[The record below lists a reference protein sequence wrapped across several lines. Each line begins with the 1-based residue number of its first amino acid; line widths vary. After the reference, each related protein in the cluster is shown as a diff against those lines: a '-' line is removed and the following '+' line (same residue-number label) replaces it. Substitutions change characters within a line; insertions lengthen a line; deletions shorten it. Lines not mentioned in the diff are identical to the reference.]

1 MSEAFDDLLWSYRQ
15 IWKNRM
21 LVNDAASSEQV
32 LKEAIKREL
41 EDANSHPRVRK
52 SIENKFF
59 TATKRITESGLSNG
73 DKVAL
78 IQLHI
83 AMAAQLNQERNTY

>member
-1 MSEAFDDLLWSYRQ
+1 MSVVFNDLLISYRQ

-21 LVNDAASSEQV
+21 LMEDDFSAEQV

-52 SIENKFF
+52 SIEVKYF
-59 TATKRITESGLSNG
+59 TSTKRITESTLTND

-83 AMAAQLNQERNTY
+83 EMADGLMEERNL

>member
-1 MSEAFDDLLWSYRQ
+1 MSVVFNDLLISYRQ

-21 LVNDAASSEQV
+21 LANNDVSPEQV

-52 SIENKFF
+52 SIEVKYYL
-59 TATKRITESGLSNG
+59 ATKRITESGLSND
-73 DKVAL
+73 DKVRL
-78 IQLHI
+78 IHLHI
-83 AMAAQLNQERNTY
+83 EMAAQLMNDRNL

>member
-1 MSEAFDDLLWSYRQ
+1 MSVVFNDLLISYRQ

-21 LVNDAASSEQV
+21 LTNNAVSPEQI
-32 LKEAIKREL
+32 LKEAIRREL

-52 SIENKFF
+52 SIEIKYYL
-59 TATKRITESGLSNG
+59 ATKRITESDLSND
-73 DKVAL
+73 DKIRL

-83 AMAAQLNQERNTY
+83 EMGAQLMKDRNL

>member
-52 SIENKFF
+52 SIENKFL
-59 TATKRITESGLSNG
+59 TATKRITESGLSND
-73 DKVAL
+73 DKVGL

-83 AMAAQLNQERNTY
+83 EMAAQLNQERNT